1 MAPFNRLKKNGVS
14 KFDSALLLEYGPAII
29 SGTLKTIQIASLS
42 CLIGITGGTL
52 LAIVQVYAPPFIRW
66 PLLCVMG
73 IIKGTPMLV
82 QITFAFYLLPQI
94 GIVMPAF
101 WTAVCAIGLN
111 SSVYLSST
119 ICAGILAVPQGQVE
133 AAYVLGF
140 SRVQIMRYIVLPQ
153 AFLMIFPALGNEFIT
168 LVKDSSLASII
179 GVMELAKEAS
189 IMRSRTYDVITSYTI
204 IACVYIVLTGSIAA
218 ILFLIKRRMSRA

>member
-1 MAPFNRLKKNGVS
+1 M
-14 KFDSALLLEYGPAII
+14 FDNALLQEYGPAII
-29 SGTLKTIQIASLS
+29 SGTVKTIEIASLS

-52 LAIVQVYAPPFIRW
+52 LAIVQVYASAVFRW
-66 PLLCVMG
+66 PLQLIMG
-73 IIKGTPMLV
+73 VIKGTPMLV

-94 GIVMPAF
+94 GINMSAF

-119 ICAGILAVPQGQVE
+119 IAAGIMAIPVGQVE

-140 SRVQIMRYIVLPQ
+140 SRLQIMRYIVLPQ
-153 AFLMIFPALGNEFIT
+153 AFIIIFPALGNEFIT

-189 IMRSRTYDVITSYTI
+189 IMRSRTYDVITSYTV
-204 IACVYIVLTGSIAA
+204 IACIYILLTGSIAA
-218 ILFLIKRRMSRA
+218 LLYLIKRRMSRA